1 MNACSYPRRCCA
13 FLLHECMPYYRK
25 TRNTRAQTSSEMKNS
40 SQSARSLLEFFG
52 VNTHKRHKKSSTHM
66 GTRSG
71 RGGHFR
77 CPLQAV
83 YPDSSSEF
91 LFSNRLNALS
101 VISSLWY
108 MLVSNSS
115 IILMSS

>member
-13 FLLHECMPYYRK
+13 FLLQECMPYYRK
-25 TRNTRAQTSSEMKNS
+25 TRNTRVQTSSEMKKS

-71 RGGHFR
+71 TDVHNDTLANPHEIKVFGSRRIYFT
-77 CPLQAV
+77 
-83 YPDSSSEF
+83 EK
-91 LFSNRLNALS
+91 
-101 VISSLWY
+101 I
-108 MLVSNSS
+108 
-115 IILMSS
+115 